1 MNVALILSVLALWVS
16 GAEARRAAPPLNDPV
31 LLNIGFV
38 CKWQIPCIEK
48 QQRAMSQSLSYLKS
62 RATPAAKI
70 HLCNRNSSRSGTR
83 KDWIGFNN
91 CIRNPAIRPKRSA
104 KRR

>member
-1 MNVALILSVLALWVS
+1 MNVAFALSVLALWVS

-48 QQRAMSQSLSYLKS
+48 QQRAMSQSVSYLWS
-62 RATPAAKI
+62 RATPASKI
-70 HLCNRNSSRSGTR
+70 QLCNRNSSRSGTR

-91 CIRNPAIRPKRSA
+91 CIRNRAIGPARST
-104 KRR
+104 KSR